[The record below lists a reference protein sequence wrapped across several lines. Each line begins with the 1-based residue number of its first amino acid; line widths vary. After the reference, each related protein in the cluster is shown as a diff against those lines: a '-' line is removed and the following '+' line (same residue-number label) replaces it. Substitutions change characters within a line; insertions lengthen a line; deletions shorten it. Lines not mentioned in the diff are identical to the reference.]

1 MGKTLVLIDGHALA
15 FRQFFALER
24 TAMKNSEN
32 QPTWAVYG
40 FFKAIFDLL
49 QKIHPDSIAVTF
61 DVSHHTFRTEMYDD
75 YKANRESMPDSL
87 HTQLELICQGLQAFD
102 IPIYTREGFEADDVI
117 GTISKRASE
126 LGHTTLILT
135 GDQDSFQLI
144 DEKGLIKVLIPSK
157 GELVEYNW
165 ARVYDKLG
173 VYPDQVID
181 YKGLRGDSSDNIPGI
196 KGIGEKT
203 AQKLLAEYKTLD
215 NVLANS
221 DNIQQNAIREKI
233 SNGKEI
239 AKLSQKLATIVR
251 DVDVDFDFDKAEVVL
266 PDINKVSE
274 FLRRMQFYSFIK
286 NINKILASFSP
297 EKANKSEPVQ
307 ILEISESKPKEEETG
322 QLGLFTQAIKE
333 TVEDVDFKCKVLDSE
348 PEIKEFISN
357 LKDAEFFAINT
368 YSEKSEIL
376 GFSVSIGDENNYF
389 IKSDYIDMLKPLLED
404 RNVKK
409 VFYDAKRNYYVLR
422 ENGILLDGI
431 DYDVLLA
438 SYVKDPNR
446 SHSIEA
452 QSLDFLNHIMVEKK
466 ELSKEYLNAA
476 CSYACDEAYSI
487 YNLAKYWKKNLT
499 DVEKKLVEEVELP
512 LTTVLA
518 KMEYTGVAI
527 DVDYLKSLSDFMT
540 EKLAELEDFIYQ
552 LGGGPFNINSPKQ
565 VAEVLYDRLGIKSK
579 KKKRSTS
586 AEILEELA
594 DEYEICDYILQ
605 HRKFSKLRSTYTDS
619 LPTLI
624 SKRDGRI
631 HTTYNQATTVTG
643 RLSSSNPN
651 LQNIPI
657 RSEEGN
663 KIRQAFCPQD
673 RENYLM
679 LSADYS
685 QIELRLLA
693 HVAGDEHLIEA
704 FNSNIDVHTLTASKV
719 FGVPIEEV
727 TKDMRRKAKAVNFGI
742 VYGQS
747 KYGLAKS
754 LNISNNEAGDFI
766 DRYFD
771 SYPKIA
777 QYMTREIDFVH
788 EHGYV
793 ETLYGRK
800 RYLAAELSSANY
812 QIREFAERAAIN
824 QPLQGTAADL
834 IKMAMI
840 EVDKKLTENKMKS
853 KMVMQVHD
861 ELVFEAEKTE
871 LEELKKIVLECME
884 LSQPFK
890 VPLEVDINCG
900 ETWKE
905 S

>member
-15 FRQFFALER
+15 YRQFFALER
-24 TAMKNSEN
+24 TAMKNSQN

-40 FFKAIFDLL
+40 FFKAVFDLL
-49 QKIHPDSIAVTF
+49 SKIHPDSIAVTF
-61 DVSHHTFRTEMYDD
+61 DVSHRTFRTEMYED

-87 HTQLELICQGLQAFD
+87 GSQLELICQGLKAFD
-102 IPIYTREGFEADDVI
+102 IPIYTREGFEADDLI
-117 GTISKRASE
+117 GTISSRAAK
-126 LGHTTLILT
+126 LGHKTLILT

-144 DEKGLIKVLIPSK
+144 DKDGFIKVLIPSK
-157 GELVEYNW
+157 GELKEYNW
-165 ARVYDKLG
+165 TQVYDKLG

-181 YKGLRGDSSDNIPGI
+181 YKGLRGDTSDNIPGI

-203 AQKLLAEYKTLD
+203 AQKLLAEYQTLD
-215 NVLANS
+215 NVLANCE
-221 DNIQQNAIREKI
+221 NITQKSIREKI
-233 SNGKEI
+233 CNGKEV
-239 AKLSQKLATIVR
+239 AKLSQKLATIIK
-251 DVDVDFDFDKAEVVL
+251 DVDIDFDFDKAEVVL

-274 FLRRMQFYSFIK
+274 FLRSMQFYSFIK
-286 NINKILASFSP
+286 NINKILASFNP
-297 EKANKSEPVQ
+297 EMANSQEVQDIQ
-307 ILEISESKPKEEETG
+307 ILTPATEQQPESG

-333 TVEDVDFKCKVLDSE
+333 TVEDNAKIDCKILSTEGEVKKLVE
-348 PEIKEFISN
+348 E
-357 LKDAEFFAINT
+357 LKTKDRFAVNI
-368 YSEKSEIL
+368 YSDKSTIL
-376 GFSVSIGDENNYF
+376 GIAISYGENYF
-389 IKSDYIDMLKPLLED
+389 VKGEFTELLKPLLED
-404 RNVKK
+404 SNCKK
-409 VFYDAKRNYYVLR
+409 VFYDAKHNYYVLK
-422 ENGILLDGI
+422 ENNITLSGI

-446 SHSIEA
+446 SHLIESQA
-452 QSLDFLNHIMVEKK
+452 LDFLNHIMSEKSEVTS
-466 ELSKEYLNAA
+466 ELLASA
-476 CSYACDEAYSI
+476 CAYACDEVYSI
-487 YNLAKYWKKNLT
+487 YNLAEYWEKNLN
-499 DVEKKLVEEVELP
+499 EQEQKLVKEVEIP

-527 DVDYLKSLSDFMT
+527 DVSYLKSLSEFMT
-540 EKLAELEDFIYQ
+540 SKLAEIEDFIYQ
-552 LGGGPFNINSPKQ
+552 LAGGPFNINSPKQ

-579 KKKRSTS
+579 KRKRSTS
-586 AEILEELA
+586 AEILEELSN
-594 DEYEICDYILQ
+594 EYEICDFILQ

-663 KIRQAFCPQD
+663 KIRNAFCPQD
-673 RENYLM
+673 KENYMM

-693 HVAGDEHLIEA
+693 HVANDEHLIEA
-704 FNSNIDVHTLTASKV
+704 FNNDIDVHALTASKV
-719 FGVPIEEV
+719 FEVPIEEV

-754 LNISNNEAGDFI
+754 LNISNDQAGQFI
-766 DRYFD
+766 DKYFE
-771 SYPKIA
+771 SYPKIK
-777 QYMTREIDFVH
+777 QYMIEKVDYVH
-788 EHGYV
+788 EYGYV

-800 RYLAAELSSANY
+800 RYLGAELSSANY

-840 EVDKKLTENKMKS
+840 KIDEELTKKNLKS

-861 ELVFEAEKTE
+861 ELVFEAAKDEI
-871 LEELKKIVLECME
+871 EELKSIVKNGME
-884 LSQPFK
+884 MGQPFK

-900 ETWKE
+900 ASWKE
-905 S
+905 

>member
-1 MGKTLVLIDGHALA
+1 MGKTLILIDGHALA

-24 TAMKNSEN
+24 TAMKNSDN

-49 QKIHPDSIAVTF
+49 EKIHPDSIAVTF
-61 DVSHHTFRTEMYDD
+61 DVSHHTFRTEMYED

-87 HTQLELICQGLQAFD
+87 GTQLELICQGLQAFD
-102 IPIYTREGFEADDVI
+102 IPIYTRAGFEADDLI
-117 GTISKRASE
+117 GTISARAKE

-135 GDQDSFQLI
+135 GDQDSFQLV
-144 DEKGLIKVLIPSK
+144 DKEGLIKVLIPSK
-157 GELVEYNW
+157 GELMEYNW
-165 ARVYDKLG
+165 SRVYDKLG
-173 VYPDQVID
+173 VYPNQVID
-181 YKGLRGDSSDNIPGI
+181 YKGLRGDTSDNIPGI

-203 AQKLLAEYKTLD
+203 AQKLLAEYGTLD
-215 NVLANS
+215 NVLEHCEEITQNS
-221 DNIQQNAIREKI
+221 LREKLV
-233 SNGKEI
+233 NGKEI
-239 AKLSQKLATIVR
+239 AKLSQKLATIIK
-251 DVDVDFDFDKAEVVL
+251 DVDIDFDFDKAEVIL

-274 FLRRMQFYSFIK
+274 FLRSMQFYSFIK
-286 NINKILASFSP
+286 NINKILNNFGVNDTSVITP
-297 EKANKSEPVQ
+297 
-307 ILEISESKPKEEETG
+307 ILEQKAAVQETGG
-322 QLGLFTQAIKE
+322 QLGLFTQAMKE
-333 TVEDVDFKCKVLDSE
+333 TVEDIDFKCKILTSE
-348 PEIKEFISN
+348 DEVKDIAEK
-357 LKDAEFFAINT
+357 LKSKTFAMNT
-368 YSEKSEIL
+368 YSEKSEIF
-376 GFSVSIGDENNYF
+376 GFSLSFGGEDNYF
-389 IKSDYIDMLKPLLED
+389 IGGKYIDLLKPLLED
-404 RNVKK
+404 EKVKK
-409 VFYDAKRNYYVLR
+409 LFYDAKRNYYVLK
-422 ENGILLDGI
+422 ENGITLAGI
-431 DYDVLLA
+431 DYDVLLS

-446 SHSIEA
+446 SHLIES
-452 QSLDFLNHIMVEKK
+452 QSLDFLNHIMVEKQ
-466 ELSKEYLNAA
+466 EVTADLLASA
-476 CSYACDEAYSI
+476 CNYACDEAYSI
-487 YNLAKYWKKNLT
+487 YNLADYWRKNLSEQEQKIVN
-499 DVEKKLVEEVELP
+499 DIEIP
-512 LTTVLA
+512 LTTILA

-527 DVDYLKSLSDFMT
+527 DIDYLKSLSDFMT
-540 EKLAELEDFIYQ
+540 EKLAELEDFIFQ
-552 LGGGPFNINSPKQ
+552 MAGGPFNINSPKQ
-565 VAEVLYDRLGIKSK
+565 VAEVLYDKLGIKSK
-579 KKKRSTS
+579 KRKRSTS

-594 DEYEICDYILQ
+594 NEYEICDFILQ

-663 KIRQAFCPQD
+663 KIRNAFCPQD

-693 HVAGDEHLIEA
+693 HVANDEHLIEA
-704 FNSNIDVHTLTASKV
+704 FTKNIDVHTLTASKV

-754 LNISNNEAGDFI
+754 LNISNDEAGEFI
-766 DRYFD
+766 NKYFE
-771 SYPKIA
+771 SYPKIQ
-777 QYMTREIDFVH
+777 QYMVDKIDFVH

-793 ETLYGRK
+793 ETLYGRR
-800 RYLAAELSSANY
+800 RYLGAELSSANY

-840 EVDKKLTENKMKS
+840 EVDKKLTEKKLKS

-861 ELVFEAEKTE
+861 ELVFEVEKSE
-871 LEELKKIVLECME
+871 LEELKQLVLESME
-884 LSQPFK
+884 LGQPFK
-890 VPLEVDINCG
+890 VPLDVDINYG
-900 ETWKE
+900 ASWKE
-905 S
+905 

>member
-15 FRQFFALER
+15 YRQFFALER
-24 TAMKNSEN
+24 TAMKNSQN

-40 FFKAIFDLL
+40 FFKAVFDLL
-49 QKIHPDSIAVTF
+49 SKIHPDSIAVTF
-61 DVSHHTFRTEMYDD
+61 DVSHRTFRTEMYED

-87 HTQLELICQGLQAFD
+87 GSQLELICQGLKAFD
-102 IPIYTREGFEADDVI
+102 IPIYTREGFEADDLI
-117 GTISKRASE
+117 GTISSRAAK
-126 LGHTTLILT
+126 LGHKTLILT

-144 DEKGLIKVLIPSK
+144 DKDGFIKVLIPSK
-157 GELVEYNW
+157 GELKEYNW
-165 ARVYDKLG
+165 TQVYDKLG

-181 YKGLRGDSSDNIPGI
+181 YKGLRGDTSDNIPGI

-203 AQKLLAEYKTLD
+203 AQKLLAEYQTLD
-215 NVLANS
+215 NVLANCE
-221 DNIQQNAIREKI
+221 NITQKSIREKI
-233 SNGKEI
+233 CNGKEV
-239 AKLSQKLATIVR
+239 AKLSQKLATIIK
-251 DVDVDFDFDKAEVVL
+251 DVDIDFDFDKAEVVL

-274 FLRRMQFYSFIK
+274 FLRSMQFYSFIK
-286 NINKILASFSP
+286 NINKILTSFNP
-297 EKANKSEPVQ
+297 EMANSQEVQDIQ
-307 ILEISESKPKEEETG
+307 ILTPATEQQPESG

-333 TVEDVDFKCKVLDSE
+333 TVEDNAKIDCKILSTEGEVKKLVEELKTKDS
-348 PEIKEFISN
+348 
-357 LKDAEFFAINT
+357 FAVNI
-368 YSEKSEIL
+368 YSDKSTIL
-376 GFSVSIGDENNYF
+376 GIAISYGENYF
-389 IKSDYIDMLKPLLED
+389 VKGEFTELLKPLLED
-404 RNVKK
+404 SNCKK
-409 VFYDAKRNYYVLR
+409 VFYDAKHNYYVLK
-422 ENGILLDGI
+422 ENNITLSGI

-446 SHSIEA
+446 SHLIESQA
-452 QSLDFLNHIMVEKK
+452 LDFLNHIMSEKSEVTS
-466 ELSKEYLNAA
+466 ELLASA
-476 CSYACDEAYSI
+476 CAYACDEVYSI
-487 YNLAKYWKKNLT
+487 YNLAEYWEKNLN
-499 DVEKKLVEEVELP
+499 EQEQKLVKEVEIP

-527 DVDYLKSLSDFMT
+527 DVSYLKSLSEFMT
-540 EKLAELEDFIYQ
+540 SKLAEIEDFIYQ
-552 LGGGPFNINSPKQ
+552 LAGGPFNINSPKQ

-579 KKKRSTS
+579 KRKRSTS
-586 AEILEELA
+586 AEILEELSN
-594 DEYEICDYILQ
+594 EYEICDFILQ

-663 KIRQAFCPQD
+663 KIRNAFCPQD
-673 RENYLM
+673 KENYMM

-693 HVAGDEHLIEA
+693 HVANDEHLIEA
-704 FNSNIDVHTLTASKV
+704 FNNDIDVHALTASKV
-719 FGVPIEEV
+719 FEVPIEEV

-754 LNISNNEAGDFI
+754 LNISNDQAGQFI
-766 DRYFD
+766 DKYFE
-771 SYPKIA
+771 SYPKIK
-777 QYMTREIDFVH
+777 QYMIEKVDYVH
-788 EHGYV
+788 EYGYV

-800 RYLAAELSSANY
+800 RYLGAELSSANY

-840 EVDKKLTENKMKS
+840 KIDEELTKKNLKS

-861 ELVFEAEKTE
+861 ELVFEAAKDEI
-871 LEELKKIVLECME
+871 EELKSIVKNGME
-884 LSQPFK
+884 MGQPFK

-900 ETWKE
+900 ASWKE
-905 S
+905 

>member
-15 FRQFFALER
+15 YRQFFALER
-24 TAMKNSEN
+24 TAMKNSQN

-40 FFKAIFDLL
+40 FFKAVFDLL
-49 QKIHPDSIAVTF
+49 SKIHPDSIAVTF
-61 DVSHHTFRTEMYDD
+61 DVSHRTFRTEMYED

-87 HTQLELICQGLQAFD
+87 GSQLELICQGLKAFD
-102 IPIYTREGFEADDVI
+102 IPIYTREGFEADDLI
-117 GTISKRASE
+117 GTISSRAAK
-126 LGHTTLILT
+126 LGHKTLILT

-144 DEKGLIKVLIPSK
+144 DKDGFIKVLIPSK
-157 GELVEYNW
+157 GELKEYNW
-165 ARVYDKLG
+165 TQVYDKLG

-181 YKGLRGDSSDNIPGI
+181 YKGLRGDTSDNIPGI

-203 AQKLLAEYKTLD
+203 AQKLLAEYQTLD
-215 NVLANS
+215 NVLANCE
-221 DNIQQNAIREKI
+221 NITQKSIREKI
-233 SNGKEI
+233 CNGKEV
-239 AKLSQKLATIVR
+239 AKLSQKLATIIK
-251 DVDVDFDFDKAEVVL
+251 DVDIDFDFDKAEVVL

-274 FLRRMQFYSFIK
+274 FLRSMQFYSFIK
-286 NINKILASFSP
+286 NINKILTSFNP
-297 EKANKSEPVQ
+297 EMANSQEVQDIQ
-307 ILEISESKPKEEETG
+307 ILTPATEQQPESG

-333 TVEDVDFKCKVLDSE
+333 TVEDNTKIDCKILSTEGEVKKLVE
-348 PEIKEFISN
+348 E
-357 LKDAEFFAINT
+357 LKTKDRFAVNV
-368 YSEKSEIL
+368 YSDKSTIL
-376 GFSVSIGDENNYF
+376 GIAISYGENYF
-389 IKSDYIDMLKPLLED
+389 VKGEFTELLKPLLED
-404 RNVKK
+404 SNCKK
-409 VFYDAKRNYYVLR
+409 VFYDAKHNYYVLK
-422 ENGILLDGI
+422 ENNITLSGIY
-431 DYDVLLA
+431 YDVLLA

-446 SHSIEA
+446 SHLIESQA
-452 QSLDFLNHIMVEKK
+452 LDFLNHIMSEKSEVTS
-466 ELSKEYLNAA
+466 ELLASA
-476 CSYACDEAYSI
+476 CAYACDEVYSI
-487 YNLAKYWKKNLT
+487 YNLAEYWEKNLN
-499 DVEKKLVEEVELP
+499 EQEQKLVKEVEIP

-527 DVDYLKSLSDFMT
+527 DVSYLKSLSEFMT
-540 EKLAELEDFIYQ
+540 SKLAEIEDFIYQ
-552 LGGGPFNINSPKQ
+552 LAGGPFNINSPKQ

-579 KKKRSTS
+579 KRKRSTS
-586 AEILEELA
+586 AEILEELSN
-594 DEYEICDYILQ
+594 EYEICDFILQ

-663 KIRQAFCPQD
+663 KIRNAFCPQD
-673 RENYLM
+673 KENYMM

-693 HVAGDEHLIEA
+693 HVANDEHLIEA
-704 FNSNIDVHTLTASKV
+704 FNNDIDVHALTASKV
-719 FGVPIEEV
+719 FEVPIEEV

-754 LNISNNEAGDFI
+754 LNISNDQAGQFI
-766 DRYFD
+766 DKYFE
-771 SYPKIA
+771 SYPKIK
-777 QYMTREIDFVH
+777 QYMIEKVDYVH
-788 EHGYV
+788 EYGYV

-800 RYLAAELSSANY
+800 RYLGAELSSANY

-840 EVDKKLTENKMKS
+840 KIDEELTKKNLKS

-861 ELVFEAEKTE
+861 ELVFEAAKDEI
-871 LEELKKIVLECME
+871 EELKSIVKNGME
-884 LSQPFK
+884 MGQPFK

-900 ETWKE
+900 ASWKE
-905 S
+905 